1 MTEMIRPIA
10 ALVLNAAIAVMEV
23 FTLSKLSDKKELLK
37 YYTYLSNLIAL
48 IASTVYVA
56 VTLWVLVQ
64 GAAAPL
70 WLKGLRFTATYMLV
84 TTLFVFTL
92 VLLPSHKSGNT
103 ITAADF
109 IGISPKLANLIL
121 HYLCPVISAVSL
133 LLLERQPVLAGSEW
147 TLYAAIPTILYW
159 TVYLILTCL
168 NLWKDPYGFS
178 EPSKTPKTFASVLAG
193 ILMFAVIPAMSMGLD
208 FLLWWINTLNF

>member
-1 MTEMIRPIA
+1 METLRLVA
-10 ALVLNAAIAVMEV
+10 ALALNIVIVVLEIFVL
-23 FTLSKLSDKKELLK
+23 TKLSDKKEILK

-48 IASTVYVA
+48 IAGVIFAA
-56 VTLWVLVQ
+56 VTLWNLIGGNSV
-64 GAAAPL
+64 PI
-70 WLKGLRFTATYMLV
+70 WLKGIRFTATYMLV
-84 TTLFVFTL
+84 TTLFVFSL

-121 HYLCPVISAVSL
+121 HYLCPLISAFSFI
-133 LLLERQPVLAGSEW
+133 LLERQPVLAGSEW

-159 TVYLILTCL
+159 TVYLILTAF

-178 EPSKTPKTFASVLAG
+178 QPSEKPGSFIGIVAG
-193 ILMFAVIPAMSMGLD
+193 IAMFALIPAMSMGLD
-208 FLLWWINTLNF
+208 YLLWWLNTLNF